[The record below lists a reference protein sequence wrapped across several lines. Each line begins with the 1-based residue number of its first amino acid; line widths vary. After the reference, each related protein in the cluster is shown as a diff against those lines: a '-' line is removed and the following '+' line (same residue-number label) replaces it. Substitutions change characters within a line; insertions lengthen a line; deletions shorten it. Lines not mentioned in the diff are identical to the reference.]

1 MKRFKR
7 FLHWCVEDTSR
18 DSQKALLC
26 IAVLC
31 CGFLSLGSL
40 FINYAL
46 NFPAIMIKINL
57 VFCSLYFWMYIK
69 VRFYQANIQRYAQY
83 FAYNTL
89 FLLACSWPFN
99 AGVVGSVP
107 MFFMGLLML
116 CAFLLDPPRNY
127 LIFIG
132 ILLATFCG
140 LSFFDLQQPTALL
153 INSHQGSHSWDMAGS
168 AIFLLLMC
176 SISLYSF
183 RQRYAQEQQALKSA
197 AEYKSRFLAQMSHEM
212 RTPLNAILG
221 FSKYLNHHPE
231 LSAEK
236 KTLYLNRVYE
246 NGLSLMA
253 FFEDLLDISKIES
266 GQLRLHTQTID
277 LRDTLKQC
285 HSRYEQLIHEKSLH
299 YEAHITG
306 STEISS
312 DPHRLKQVIG
322 NLLHNAIK
330 FTPPEG
336 HITVRTFQNHR
347 QLCIEVKDTGPGI
360 SAADQIL
367 VFTPFYRSQHQ
378 AEGSGLGLAIVRE
391 LCDLMGYSL
400 RLTSEDGQGCTFQIW
415 IPL

>member
-1 MKRFKR
+1 MRRFQN
-7 FLHWCVEDTSR
+7 FLYWCIEDPSR
-18 DSQKALLC
+18 DAQKALLC
-26 IAVLC
+26 IALLC
-31 CGFLSLGSL
+31 CAFLSLGGL
-40 FINYAL
+40 GINYTL
-46 NFPAIMIKINL
+46 NFPLLMLVLNG
-57 VFCSLYFWMYIK
+57 VFCGLYFWMYLK
-69 VRFYQANIQRYAQY
+69 VRFYQAPAQKYAILFVY
-83 FAYNTL
+83 TTL
-89 FLLACSWPFN
+89 CLLACCWPLN
-99 AGVVGSVP
+99 AGVVGSIP
-107 MFFMGLLML
+107 MFFLGLLML
-116 CAFLLDPPRNY
+116 SAFLLVKPRTY
-127 LIFIG
+127 LTFTLVLI
-132 ILLATFCG
+132 TSFCG
-140 LSFFDLQQPTALL
+140 LSFLDLQYPTQALL
-153 INSHQGSHSWDMAGS
+153 LPYMDNHAWDMAGS
-168 AIFLLLMC
+168 ALVLLIAL
-176 SISLYSF
+176 SVSLYAF
-183 RQRYAQEQQALKSA
+183 RQRYTQEQQLLRSA

-231 LSAEK
+231 LPADK

-266 GQLRLHTQTID
+266 GQLRLHPQALD
-277 LRDTLKQC
+277 LQELLKQC
-285 HSRYEQLIHEKSLH
+285 YTRYEQQIHEKPLH

-306 STEISS
+306 STQITG

-336 HITVRTFQNHR
+336 QIEVRVFQL
-347 QLCIEVKDTGPGI
+347 QQQICLEVKDTGPGI

-391 LCDLMGYSL
+391 LCDLMGYTL
-400 RLTSEDGQGCTFQIW
+400 RLISTEGQGCTFQIW